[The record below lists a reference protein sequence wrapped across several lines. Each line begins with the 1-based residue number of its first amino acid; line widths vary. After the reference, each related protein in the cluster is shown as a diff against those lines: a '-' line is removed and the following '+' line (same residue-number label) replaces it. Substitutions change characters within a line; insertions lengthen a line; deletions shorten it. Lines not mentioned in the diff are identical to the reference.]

1 MSVEHQKWQEM
12 LESMST
18 GGATR
23 GAGVSPL
30 MLARVLDR
38 VALAGGP
45 VSRSAISKGSMLLRP
60 ETLASGTVIKAVD
73 ALLGEGLLTE
83 DGIQKSG
90 QPGPPITPL
99 RLGDKWAIMGIHI
112 DQQHEGP
119 DGLAGVI
126 CGLDRKPLTGLVK
139 GTVPRKGDRR
149 DVRDLAEQIRKIA
162 ESLLAQLDSPRRF
175 LGVGVEIG
183 GHVHR
188 GVLEDSV
195 HAGWSHKVD
204 LQRLLTEEIDEI
216 EALAGVP
223 AVAENDV
230 NALAIHGYYEQS
242 FRGLDVALVTVFRQ
256 GTGGALI
263 VNGRM
268 YRGVGSMAPEP
279 GHLAVEYPEDNPVWT
294 APPTREPGV
303 ARTFGDECLCSATD
317 HKAYGHVD
325 TLAVPARIEGQLAS
339 LKKNEKITLEEA
351 ADAPLAVPSGES
363 LMFTDEAVVLRR
375 AGRALG
381 RALAHVINTV
391 NPGQIVL
398 RLPDAL
404 AKPAPQT
411 SGTEYL
417 DAVEREVN
425 RAYSTGPEDARGGH
439 LRLTVQSYTGDEQ
452 VFHEGAVAAATTAF
466 NAFIEHAR
474 GRDGC
479 DPADEAG
486 GRPGAA
492 RRAGRAE
499 PAGRPRPPAHDQDPA
514 DRDPQQAASNKQRE
528 LP

>member
-1 MSVEHQKWQEM
+1 VEHRKWQEM
-12 LESMST
+12 LKSMST

-38 VALAGGP
+38 AALAGGP
-45 VSRSAISKGSMLLRP
+45 VPRSAISKGSMLLRP

-73 ALLGEGLLTE
+73 ALIREGLLAE
-83 DGIQKSG
+83 EGSQKSG

-99 RLGDKWAIMGIHI
+99 RLSDKWAIMGIHI

-119 DGLAGVI
+119 DGLAGII
-126 CGLDRKPLTGLVK
+126 CGLDRKPLTELVK
-139 GTVPRKGDRR
+139 GTVPRKGGRR
-149 DVRDLAEQIRKIA
+149 DVLDLAEQIRKLA
-162 ESLLAQLDSPRRF
+162 EELLAQLDSPRRF

-183 GHVHR
+183 GHVHH
-188 GVLEDSV
+188 GDVQDSV
-195 HAGWSHKVD
+195 HAGWSKHVD
-204 LQRLLTEEIDEI
+204 LQKILTEELGQIDD
-216 EALAGVP
+216 LDGVP

-230 NALAIHGYYEQS
+230 NALAIHGYYEKS

-263 VNGRM
+263 LNGRM

-279 GHLAVEYPEDNPVWT
+279 GHLAVEYPEDDPLWT
-294 APPTREPGV
+294 APPRPDTV
-303 ARTFGDECLCSATD
+303 AGRTFGDECLCSTKD
-317 HKAYGHVD
+317 RKAYGHVD
-325 TLAVPARIEGQLAS
+325 TLAVPARIEAQLAT
-339 LKKNEKITLEEA
+339 LKKGEKTSLEEA
-351 ADAPLAVPSGES
+351 AAAPLAVPSGGS
-363 LMFTDEAVVLRR
+363 LVFTDEAVVMRR

-398 RLPDAL
+398 LLPEAL

-417 DAVEREVN
+417 DAVEREAN
-425 RAYSTGPEDARGGH
+425 GAYSTGPADARGGH
-439 LRLTVQSYTGDEQ
+439 LRLTVHSYANDEQ
-452 VFHEGAVAAATTAF
+452 VFLEGATAAATTAF

-479 DPADEAG
+479 DPADDP
-486 GRPGAA
+486 GRHG
-492 RRAGRAE
+492 
-499 PAGRPRPPAHDQDPA
+499 PPVHDQDQA
-514 DRDPQQAASNKQRE
+514 DRDSRRAASDEQRE
-528 LP
+528 LL